1 MAVEVPKAISDAIDD
16 LWDLRARRPDN
27 RFESPQFLCLQTACQ
42 KTYGVGG
49 QFWFSFSLSEILRS
63 LGCPMYLPKDRRHLA
78 LPAEEAAQRLH
89 LVLTAKTA
97 RVVHLCPLDW
107 ADDPPA
113 LSFGENRLGLFSS
126 AELQTI
132 ADAPRLA
139 RAFPNRQIDWN
150 RLSQFYW
157 LIVDEQLSISTEPG
171 QRTSPFMYEIM
182 GDLGAIEAHENRFPE
197 PVERVL
203 FLLLLAP
210 WEDWSEAEEVDWR
223 GFRIPWVYSVSDD
236 LCVSLKT
243 PPSEDDLTL
252 VPKTY
257 TDFDGQPVDI
267 EEPGRFSTSDAK
279 AGLRD
284 IATDAAWS
292 DLDRALGSPL
302 FAPPIRHFLVRAY
315 HAQGIDEFIAHLT
328 VLEAALGLQSD
339 YGKKPKGDPRAGR
352 SVTRIMAERVA
363 ALLADDA
370 SAAQYEELFDLRS
383 AYVHGRLMKAISSID
398 RFRARRLARRV
409 VVALI
414 EAALGI
420 NDKVPFDREQYLVS
434 LRASPMKT

>member
-1 MAVEVPKAISDAIDD
+1 VLWQGCGCAV
-16 LWDLRARRPDN
+16 
-27 RFESPQFLCLQTACQ
+27 
-42 KTYGVGG
+42 
-49 QFWFSFSLSEILRS
+49 
-63 LGCPMYLPKDRRHLA
+63 
-78 LPAEEAAQRLH
+78 
-89 LVLTAKTA
+89 
-97 RVVHLCPLDW
+97 
-107 ADDPPA
+107 
-113 LSFGENRLGLFSS
+113 
-126 AELQTI
+126 
-132 ADAPRLA
+132 
-139 RAFPNRQIDWN
+139 
-150 RLSQFYW
+150 
-157 LIVDEQLSISTEPG
+157 
-171 QRTSPFMYEIM
+171 
-182 GDLGAIEAHENRFPE
+182 ENRFPE
-197 PVERVL
+197 PVERAL

-257 TDFDGQPVDI
+257 TDFDGQPVDA

-279 AGLRD
+279 ADLRD

-302 FAPPIRHFLVRAY
+302 FAPPVRHFLVRAY

-363 ALLADDA
+363 TLLADDA

-398 RFRARRLARRV
+398 RFQARRLARRV